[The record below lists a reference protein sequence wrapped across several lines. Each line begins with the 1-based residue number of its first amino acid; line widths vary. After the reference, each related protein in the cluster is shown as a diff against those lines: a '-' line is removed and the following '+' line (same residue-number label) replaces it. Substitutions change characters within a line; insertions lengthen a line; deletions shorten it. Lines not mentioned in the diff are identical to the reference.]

1 MTPATQNLLVTLT
14 ISVFLPLVTLL
25 LKSKIDIFKNK
36 KDAENA
42 DKESD
47 LDALREVRSN
57 LETIKE
63 QNNEIV
69 TLSGQL
75 VEKKNEIAQLQG
87 KVTTIQKQLELT
99 KAENTVLKDNITKMN
114 DRIDALNK
122 LVKGELN

>member
-25 LKSKIDIFKNK
+25 FKSKIDIFKNK

-47 LDALREVRSN
+47 LNALREVRSN

-63 QNNEIV
+63 QNSEIV
-69 TLSGQL
+69 TLSCQL

-114 DRIDALNK
+114 NRIDALNK